1 MAKPFKILRDKMSK
15 QARAAAETKTREL
28 LAGLKRTRKYKSRL
42 DQTIHETAQD
52 LYELGAFDKKT
63 MREFDASYLKEVIG
77 IQKVPLTQHRDNYE
91 LPAEVDFSDAVRGKF
106 SKRGSKPH
114 PGEILKHDF
123 MDPQKITIAKLSKG
137 TGIGQQDLR
146 NIIKGE
152 AGIDVHDAKALGEF
166 FKNRAE
172 YWINLHAGTQPKKN
186 LTRSFRETV
195 RRRATE
201 DPKFRKG
208 LLTEAVDAML
218 CGEVNVAKTLL
229 RDYISSGKIDTT
241 ALRKS
246 FDNFIRMAEAIQREV
261 GAKGDDMCVECHLQ
275 ENLRNPKFKAA
286 YEREGKKIDR
296 AVRKT
301 TAKASAKKK
310 K

>member
-1 MAKPFKILRDKMSK
+1 MKKHYDFSKAKHEPKFYRLIEKLIPPTDADKKVIEREQKAALAKTKKYRSSRILNEM
-15 QARAAAETKTREL
+15 
-28 LAGLKRTRKYKSRL
+28 
-42 DQTIHETAQD
+42 HETATN
-52 LYELGAFDKKT
+52 LHKIGLIPIKK
-63 MREFDASYLKEVIG
+63 MREFDALC
-77 IQKVPLTQHRDNYE
+77 L
-91 LPAEVDFSDAVRGKF
+91 A
-106 SKRGSKPH
+106 H
-114 PGEILKHDF
+114 PGEILKRDF
-123 MDPQKITIAKLSKG
+123 MTPQNISVTQLAKG
-137 TGIGQQDLR
+137 TGIPAKDIR
-146 NIIKGE
+146 KIIKGE
-152 AGIDVHDAKALGEF
+152 MSIDVHDARALGEF
-166 FKNRAE
+166 FGNAAE
-172 YWINLHAGTQPKKN
+172 YWINLHAGTKPKTN

-195 RRRATE
+195 QKRATK

-218 CGEVNVAKTLL
+218 CGEVNVANSLL
-229 RDYISSGKIDTT
+229 RDYISSGKIDIT

-246 FDNFIRMAEAIQREV
+246 FDNFIRMAEDIQCEV
-261 GAKGDDMCVECHLQ
+261 GAKDADMCVECHLQ